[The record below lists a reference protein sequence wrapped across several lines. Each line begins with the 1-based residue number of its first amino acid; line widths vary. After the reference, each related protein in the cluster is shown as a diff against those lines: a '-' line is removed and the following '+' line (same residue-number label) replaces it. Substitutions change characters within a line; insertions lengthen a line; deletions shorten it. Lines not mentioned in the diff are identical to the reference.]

1 MKCIIYTIEEMSKTT
16 KIQPTDNVIRALG
29 KEAYTKEM
37 EQQVSESPDRTIFCY
52 RNNNRW
58 FAKNTVSLSPK
69 AWVFEDYMIKEII
82 IE

>member
-1 MKCIIYTIEEMSKTT
+1 MRTLIAKFKNKVFVEIQMKG
-16 KIQPTDNVIRALG
+16 DG

-52 RNNNRW
+52 RNDNRW

>member
-16 KIQPTDNVIRALG
+16 KRQPIDNVIRVLG
-29 KEAYTKEM
+29 KEDYVEKM

-52 RNNNRW
+52 RKNNRW

-82 IE
+82 VE